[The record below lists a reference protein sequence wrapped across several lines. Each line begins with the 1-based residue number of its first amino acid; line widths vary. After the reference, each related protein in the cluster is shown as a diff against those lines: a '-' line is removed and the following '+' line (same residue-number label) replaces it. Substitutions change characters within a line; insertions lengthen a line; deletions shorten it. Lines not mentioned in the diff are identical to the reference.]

1 MPWISLLLSLAALGW
16 GLLTHRRATEAESR
30 LENVRNSH
38 FRLADQLRAES
49 ATLKAEIRALREQ
62 MRVQQ
67 GGARFHEAMTVGEAL
82 ELDPRVVD
90 VLGAFHIGGC
100 SSCAVSPE
108 DTLRYAAEGNGQ
120 DFATV
125 LQALNQLGS
134 RNEGDVARMLERK
147 PNVQISL

>member
-1 MPWISLLLSLAALGW
+1 MPIISLLLSLVALGW
-16 GLLTHRRATEAESR
+16 GFLTHRRATEAEVR

-38 FRLADQLRAES
+38 FRLADQQRS
-49 ATLKAEIRALREQ
+49 DSDTLKAEIRALREQ
-62 MRVQQ
+62 LRIQR
-67 GGARFHEAMTVGEAL
+67 GGARFHEAMTVGAAM

-120 DFATV
+120 SLDTV

-134 RNEGDVARMLERK
+134 REEAEVARMLERK
-147 PNVQISL
+147 PNVQLSL